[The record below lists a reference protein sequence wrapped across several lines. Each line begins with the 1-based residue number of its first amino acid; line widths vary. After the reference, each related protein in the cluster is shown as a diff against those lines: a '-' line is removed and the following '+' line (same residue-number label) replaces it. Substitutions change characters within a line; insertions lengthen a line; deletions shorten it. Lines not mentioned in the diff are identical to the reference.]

1 MKQLLLLGTTLVFLL
16 CINIVPVHAQNSE
29 VGGIGIRAGVGTD
42 INLGLAYGVEVNY
55 AKYLG
60 RDAFEIAL
68 AVYGGHYEEESEEG
82 GNIYEETTDI
92 LVIGAM
98 VNYLFL
104 YSMDEPGPYFVAGF
118 GFGSVSME
126 WEEKSETDS
135 SLGSA
140 LPGFPGGSMHDA
152 DGTAGGTILNFGIGF
167 RFNKQVDIRAQL
179 PTIIA
184 FSSPGDA
191 SSVIPTLTITLG
203 YRF

>member
-1 MKQLLLLGTTLVFLL
+1 MKQILRVVTTLICLTLL
-16 CINIVPVHAQNSE
+16 IGVQAQAQTEE

-42 INLGLAYGVEVNY
+42 INLGLAYGAEINY

-68 AVYGGHYEEESEEG
+68 AVYAGHYEEESEEG

-92 LVIGAM
+92 MVIGAL

-118 GFGSVSME
+118 GFGAVSME
-126 WEEKSETDS
+126 WEEKSATDS
-135 SLGSA
+135 SLGTP
-140 LPGFPGGSMHDA
+140 LPGVPGGSMQDA
-152 DGTAGGTILNFGIGF
+152 DGSAGGTIINFGIGY
-167 RFNKQVDIRAQL
+167 RINKQVDIRAQL
-179 PTIIA
+179 PTFLV
-184 FSSPGDA
+184 FSTPGDA
-191 SSVIPTLTITLG
+191 SSVIPTFTITLG